1 MNLERHINQRKIER
15 YINQRNIE
23 RYLKLLEHVSDDA
36 QRRQVANLL
45 DEEQHRAEEL
55 VAHSRIV
62 RAA

>member
-1 MNLERHINQRKIER
+1 MNLEL

-23 RYLKLLEHVSDDA
+23 RYLKLLEYVSDDT
-36 QRRQVANLL
+36 QRRQIANLL

-55 VAHSRIV
+55 VAHSPIV